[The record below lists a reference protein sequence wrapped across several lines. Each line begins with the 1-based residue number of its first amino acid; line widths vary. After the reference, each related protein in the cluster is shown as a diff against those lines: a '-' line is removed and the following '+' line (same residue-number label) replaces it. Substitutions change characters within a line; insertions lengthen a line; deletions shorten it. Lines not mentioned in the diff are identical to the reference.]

1 MKPIV
6 YLDMDETLLHTRGYL
21 TRPPSQARIE
31 EARRLKGVRL
41 RFIQSQIKKAEL
53 WKTAY
58 LTEFGHTLVRPGAH
72 DFIKRLATWADVY
85 VFSAG
90 QLDYVTA
97 TLKATKLDEH
107 LLGCFSVHEQH
118 DLPNDRPWLLV
129 DNLKPGTVGVKVKV
143 CQVLKLDVEDP
154 ELAEQISTRYCL
166 TVLGWTEDDQDRVLD
181 TLDAAIRARL
191 S

>member
-72 DFIKRLATWADVY
+72 DFIKRLATWADV
-85 VFSAG
+85 
-90 QLDYVTA
+90 
-97 TLKATKLDEH
+97 
-107 LLGCFSVHEQH
+107 VHEQH